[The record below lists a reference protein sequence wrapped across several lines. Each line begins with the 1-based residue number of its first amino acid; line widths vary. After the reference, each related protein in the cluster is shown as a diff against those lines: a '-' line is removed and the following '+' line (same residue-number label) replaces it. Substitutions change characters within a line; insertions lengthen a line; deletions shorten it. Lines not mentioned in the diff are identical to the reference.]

1 MERKLVLTLIEDGIK
16 TKEAAMVLE
25 HDDEVDLVEAAHAAF
40 SKIKKTEPVFV
51 PHLWDTGLGSSLGD
65 LGTPSPFKDEEGHE
79 LYVGDVVEI
88 SYKEGTTDNKHLTF
102 VCLDENG
109 KFFVM
114 GIYDRCNSDA
124 GVIDDKWRVRKIRHH
139 TAVLDGEK
147 HNFAVCVRS
156 PSTSSA
162 EKNQKPNFGA
172 ILAAMLS
179 AVAEKE

>member
-1 MERKLVLTLIEDGIK
+1 MERKLELTLIDDG
-16 TKEAAMVLE
+16 KEIQKAVAVLE
-25 HDDEVDLVEAAHAAF
+25 HGEEVDVEEAAKADF
-40 SKIKKTEPVFV
+40 SKISKPEPVFV
-51 PHLWDTGLGSSLGD
+51 PRLMYAELGDSLGD
-65 LGTPSPFKDEEGHE
+65 LGTTSPFKDDEGHK

-88 SYKEGTTDNKHLTF
+88 SSEEGTNDVKHLTF
-102 VCLDENG
+102 VCLDKNG

-114 GIYDRCNSDA
+114 GIQASCNSDA
-124 GVIDDKWRVRKIRHH
+124 GVIDKKWRVRKVRDH

-156 PSTSSA
+156 SSSA

-172 ILAAMLS
+172 LLVVVLS

>member
-1 MERKLVLTLIEDGIK
+1 MERKLVLLLMKDGKPNKDVSI
-16 TKEAAMVLE
+16 VLE
-25 HDDEVDLVEAAHAAF
+25 HDDEVDLAEAAHAAF

-51 PHLWDTGLGSSLGD
+51 PHLRYTGLGSSLGD

-88 SYKEGTTDNKHLTF
+88 SSKEGTTDNKHLTF

-114 GIYDRCNSDA
+114 GIHDLCNSDA
-124 GVIDDKWRVRKIRHH
+124 GVIDEKWRVRKVRHH

-172 ILAAMLS
+172 LLAAMLS
-179 AVAEKE
+179 AVVEKE